1 MLTELNQ
8 CQWEHSK
15 QKAELKMDKVSLIEM
30 EFNRKVTNVKIGK
43 KKLEI
48 RKDGFW
54 CPKIMITEK
63 DKVIALQKQIGI
75 WGTNSQFV
83 IEQKEY
89 LAKTKQGVLFNITYS
104 NSDIDILTYKLDA
117 TKNKPKITFE
127 IKSSDIPEDHL
138 FILLALGFY
147 SIKNVAIEAMSND
160 FIVTAVA

>member
-15 QKAELKMDKVSLIEM
+15 QKAELKREKISLIEM
-30 EFNRKVTNVKIGK
+30 EFNRKATNVRIGK

-117 TKNKPKITFE
+117 AKNKLKITFE
-127 IKSSDIPEDHL
+127 IKSFDIPEDHL